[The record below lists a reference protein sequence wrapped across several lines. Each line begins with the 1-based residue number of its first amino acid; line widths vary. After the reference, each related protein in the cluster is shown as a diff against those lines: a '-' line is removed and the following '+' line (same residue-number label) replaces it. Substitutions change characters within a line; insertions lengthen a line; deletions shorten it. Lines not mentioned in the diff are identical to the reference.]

1 MLFTC
6 SRPHRQEMAGPGLEL
21 GSLILES
28 VRAHVAERV
37 EATLETAASGAR
49 VHLGRQT
56 SAEMG

>member
-1 MLFTC
+1 
-6 SRPHRQEMAGPGLEL
+6 MAGPGLEL